1 MCDDKESL
9 SILANNLIEIDTYRM
24 CFLCLK
30 IISYFVFYDDCNLS
44 NLSIRRKTEKEKDM

>member
-30 IISYFVFYDDCNLS
+30 IISYFVFYDEFKYS
-44 NLSIRRKTEKEKDM
+44 KEEREREKDM

>member
-44 NLSIRRKTEKEKDM
+44 NLSIWRKTEKEKDM